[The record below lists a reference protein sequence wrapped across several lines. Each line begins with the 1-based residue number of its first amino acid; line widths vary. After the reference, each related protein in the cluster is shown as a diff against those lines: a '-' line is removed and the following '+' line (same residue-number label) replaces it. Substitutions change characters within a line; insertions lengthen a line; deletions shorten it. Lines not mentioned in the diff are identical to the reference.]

1 MKWNNLTQAQ
11 WKEQLH
17 DLLKHSDKAVERAIV
32 VIYDGQSDDEK
43 RKGRSLAY
51 NNIGFNR
58 VDTEPLSIM
67 AEQLLSGRHLTSRQ
81 LSEARRKV
89 PKYWRQLMNISKAKH
104 GY

>member
-1 MKWNNLTQAQ
+1 MRWNDLTQAQ

-17 DLLKHSDKAVERAIV
+17 DLLKRSDKAVERAIV
-32 VIYDGQSDDEK
+32 VIYNGQSDDEK
-43 RKGRSLAY
+43 RKGRSLVY

-67 AEQLLSGRHLTSRQ
+67 AEQLLSGRHLSSKQ

-89 PKYWRQLMNISKAKH
+89 PKYWRQLMNVSKAKH

>member
-1 MKWNNLTQAQ
+1 MKWNDLTQAQ
-11 WKEQLH
+11 WKDQLH

-81 LSEARRKV
+81 LNEARRKM
-89 PKYWRQLMNISKAKH
+89 PKYWRQLMNVSKAKH